1 MAMASG
7 DRKPNQSNELAIL
20 KSVLDAEKAA
30 AGRINAARQEG
41 EALIQAARAEARQI
55 EARADARI
63 QRLHAST
70 LSQTE
75 ARKGRMAKAF
85 AQERSA
91 WEAGDRHTQIKAA
104 TQVLAKRL
112 IGWSRG

>member
-1 MAMASG
+1 MASG

-30 AGRINAARQEG
+30 ADRINAARQDG
-41 EALIQAARAEARQI
+41 QALIQTARAEARQI
-55 EARADARI
+55 EAQADARI

-70 LSQTE
+70 QSQTE
-75 ARKGRMAKAF
+75 AQKSRLTKAF
-85 AQERSA
+85 AQEKSA